1 MQPNMNPNELP
12 LTTEILADR
21 SIAIKLIGVGGA
33 GSNAVDRLKM
43 ENLERLQMAVINTD
57 YQALS
62 SSPVQ
67 DKVLIGTSVTRG
79 LGAGGD
85 PDLGREAAEA
95 DREKVAA
102 IVKGCDLV
110 FLIAGMGGGTG
121 SGAAPIVAEVAS
133 EAGALV
139 IAFVTMPF
147 TFEGGRRVKQ
157 AEEGLMAL
165 RRCCDAVIPLP
176 NDMLLQEAEDGETAL
191 DSFARADE
199 WIGRAVR
206 SIWAMM
212 FRTGLINLDF
222 ATLRQAFYQRGGKT
236 LFGLG
241 NGSGENA
248 VADAIES
255 LKLCPLLH
263 TPEFSRKADR
273 ILVNIV
279 GGTDLTLPKV
289 NEIMTAVTEQFGR
302 DSHVIMGAVID
313 EGMQNQ
319 VEVCV
324 LGTTDISGRGVAP
337 RRQTVVQKP
346 KTSTSLTSFP
356 FEEQPRAKSAT
367 TTTIVEVPLTK
378 TEQPKANAK
387 AKAKA
392 DQDELFSFGEVES
405 RGFFDKTDR
414 NLFEGQDLDVPT
426 YLRKGIK
433 ISI

>member
-1 MQPNMNPNELP
+1 
-12 LTTEILADR
+12 
-21 SIAIKLIGVGGA
+21 
-33 GSNAVDRLKM
+33 
-43 ENLERLQMAVINTD
+43 
-57 YQALS
+57 
-62 SSPVQ
+62 
-67 DKVLIGTSVTRG
+67 
-79 LGAGGD
+79 
-85 PDLGREAAEA
+85 
-95 DREKVAA
+95 
-102 IVKGCDLV
+102 
-110 FLIAGMGGGTG
+110 
-121 SGAAPIVAEVAS
+121 
-133 EAGALV
+133 
-139 IAFVTMPF
+139 
-147 TFEGGRRVKQ
+147 
-157 AEEGLMAL
+157 
-165 RRCCDAVIPLP
+165 
-176 NDMLLQEAEDGETAL
+176 
-191 DSFARADE
+191 
-199 WIGRAVR
+199 VR

-255 LKLCPLLH
+255 LKMCPLLH

-324 LGTTDISGRGVAP
+324 LGTTDISGRGVTP

-356 FEEQPRAKSAT
+356 FEEQQRAKSAT
-367 TTTIVEVPLTK
+367 TTTIIEAPQTK
-378 TEQPKANAK
+378 TEQPKAQPK
-387 AKAKA
+387 GKVSV
-392 DQDELFSFGEVES
+392 DQDELFTFGEVES